1 MSPAKHPRE
10 AMSTQSEI
18 LAITQSTPIKT
29 SRSVNRRLLW
39 LALGGAGLLLTC
51 ATICIGGLALTLL
64 RPTPTQPLTVIVAG
78 IGYQVQTAS
87 ATVGDVLREFGLTL
101 NAGDTVS
108 PAPDTTLAPDMV
120 VRVERARV
128 VTVTVDGV
136 TQAVQTTY
144 NNPLDILRQ
153 ANIDIGEKDRILVDG
168 SETQVNDLLVW
179 PVPASAI
186 TIQRA
191 LSVKIV
197 DGDQTRSIETT
208 AATVGQ
214 ALFEAG
220 ITLYL
225 ADEVTPDLSAPV
237 TVDLT
242 VSIHRS
248 QPISIIA
255 DGVTLETRT
264 QGSSV
269 QDALVGAGVV
279 LMGLDY
285 AIPDENNPLVAG
297 MTIHVIRVNEIVE
310 VEQSVIAFETV
321 YQSDKTLELD
331 QERVVQEG
339 QNGITTTN
347 VRIRYENGIEVSRA
361 AEQSSVAH
369 EPLNRIIA
377 YGTNIILR
385 TIDTPDG
392 PKEYWRVLR
401 MYTTSYHPAALGGDD
416 VTATGRKLTK
426 GVVGID
432 PKIIPYGTQVYVA
445 GYGVG
450 VAADTGGPRKFK
462 LWIDLGYDDANW
474 VSWSKYTDVYLL
486 TPLPPNIQYILPE

>member
-1 MSPAKHPRE
+1 
-10 AMSTQSEI
+10 MSTQTESPPSAQPASI
-18 LAITQSTPIKT
+18 AYLPTTGSTL
-29 SRSVNRRLLW
+29 NRRWLW
-39 LALGGAGLLLTC
+39 LALAGVGLLLLC
-51 ATICIGGLALTLL
+51 VAVCIGSLALLLL
-64 RPTPTQPLTVIVAG
+64 RPAPTQPVTIIVAG
-78 IGYQVQTAS
+78 TGYQVQTAS
-87 ATVGDVLREFGLTL
+87 GTVGNVLREFGLAL
-101 NAGDTVS
+101 NEGDTVS
-108 PAPDTTLAPDMV
+108 PAADTPLVPDMV

-128 VTVTVDGV
+128 VTVTVDGIA
-136 TQAVQTTY
+136 QAVQTTY
-144 NNPLDILRQ
+144 GNPLDILRQ
-153 ANIDIGEKDRILVDG
+153 ASVEIGDKDRILVDG
-168 SETQVNDLLVW
+168 SETQLNDLLVW

-191 LSVKIV
+191 MSVNIV

-208 AATVGQ
+208 AATVGE

-220 ITLYL
+220 VTLFL
-225 ADEVTPDLSAPV
+225 ADEVTPDLNAPV
-237 TVDLT
+237 NANLT
-242 VSIHRS
+242 VNINRS
-248 QPISIIA
+248 QPLSIVA

-264 QGSSV
+264 QGSTV
-269 QDALVGAGVV
+269 QDALIGARVV

-285 AIPDENNPLVAG
+285 AIPAENTLLQAG
-297 MTIHVIRVNEIVE
+297 MTIRVIRVNEIVE
-310 VEQSVIAFETV
+310 VEQSVIPFEAV
-321 YQSDKTLELD
+321 YQSDNTLELD

-339 QNGITTTN
+339 QNGITATN
-347 VRIRYENGIEVSRA
+347 IRIRYENGIEVSRSP
-361 AEQSSVAH
+361 EQSSVAR
-369 EPLNRIIA
+369 EPLNRVIA

-401 MYTTSYHPAALGGDD
+401 MYATSYHPAALGGDD

-426 GVVGID
+426 GVVAID

-486 TPLPPNIQYILPE
+486 TPVPPDIQYVLPE